1 MASFTSVD
9 QIQPD
14 LGEVQETLLIPLYY
28 RACETLREDAIIRD
42 EDAVRIID
50 EIDYDFSCF
59 DEAKYVYLDCVIRS
73 EIFDERVERF
83 ISNNPNG
90 AILNLGAGLDARFQ
104 RVDNGSIRWFDLDFP
119 DVIGIRDQLLPAS
132 DRVTHVASSAFDFD
146 WLDAL
151 PVSPETPLLSIIN
164 I

>member
-1 MASFTSVD
+1 M
-9 QIQPD
+9 
-14 LGEVQETLLIPLYY
+14 
-28 RACETLREDAIIRD
+28 
-42 EDAVRIID
+42 
-50 EIDYDFSCF
+50 
-59 DEAKYVYLDCVIRS
+59 IRS

-132 DRVTHVASSAFDFD
+132 DRVTHRLLKEF
-146 WLDAL
+146 LGN
-151 PVSPETPLLSIIN
+151 SPML
-164 I
+164 